1 MCSQRHTWPITPVNR
16 VSALINPECT
26 AERKWK
32 CCVTNSF
39 SMAFNWLVGHWTVMA
54 TLLKLLNVYEQKNTA
69 QNTKNASQLQISKEN
84 VWTKR
89 EVAPLPKFQW
99 SKSAAYD
106 WKVGYNIGENS
117 KVFLHSILK
126 TLRGNQVAVWT
137 QFMKPNYLV
146 TSLTDATPQSLEKL
160 TLFPSF

>member
-1 MCSQRHTWPITPVNR
+1 MCSQRLVNR
-16 VSALINPECT
+16 VSALINPKCT

-32 CCVTNSF
+32 CCVTTSF
-39 SMAFNWLVGHWTVMA
+39 SMAFNRLVGHWTVMA
-54 TLLKLLNVYEQKNTA
+54 TLLKLLNVYEQKNSC
-69 QNTKNASQLQISKEN
+69 KLQISKEN

-89 EVAPLPKFQW
+89 EVAPLPKFQR

-106 WKVGYNIGENS
+106 WKVGYNTGENS
-117 KVFLHSILK
+117 KPFLHSILK
-126 TLRGNQVAVWT
+126 TLHGNQVALWT

-146 TSLTDATPQSLEKL
+146 TSPTDVTPQSLEKL